1 MDNTLNLVIE
11 KLKENEEIPYDLLYL
26 ADESAE
32 AIEDYI
38 QRGTCYVAKLNDQV
52 IGEYVLLPTR
62 PFTIELVSVAIKE
75 EYQNKG
81 FGKQLVKH
89 AIETARKSP
98 YKTMEIGTGDAG
110 IGQLALY
117 QKCGFTIYGVD
128 MDFFKK
134 YYDVS
139 FLENG
144 IECRHMVRLK
154 MDFV

>member
-1 MDNTLNLVIE
+1 MSNTPNLVIE
-11 KLKENEEIPYDLLYL
+11 RLKENEEIPYSLLYL

-38 QRGTCYVAKLNDQV
+38 HRGTCYIAKLNDEV

-98 YKTMEIGTGDAG
+98 YKTMEVGTGDAG

-117 QKCGFTIYGVD
+117 QKCGFSMCGID
-128 MDFFKK
+128 IDFFTK
-134 YYDVS
+134 YYDKS
-139 FLENG
+139 FSENG

-154 MDFV
+154 IDFV